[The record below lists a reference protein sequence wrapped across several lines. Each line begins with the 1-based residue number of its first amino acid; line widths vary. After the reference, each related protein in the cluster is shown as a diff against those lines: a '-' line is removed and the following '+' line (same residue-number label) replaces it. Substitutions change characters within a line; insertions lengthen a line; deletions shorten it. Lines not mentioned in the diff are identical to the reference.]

1 MDFHRKDNETE
12 QEYIFRICCNKAMIG
27 TWDDVADILNAELG
41 YHFGESTY
49 RKRWARDVRGSQE
62 FTVGQDTYTADAP
75 SIKREIERAKIQY
88 RDERN
93 SWQRQNYVD
102 ARILQ
107 NLDYLEQVIGEIG
120 REKFT
125 VSPGLPFT
133 ANSDLLCL
141 LSDLH
146 IGQTFDNPFGKYN
159 VDIARRRLNEY
170 LNEVVKVGRENNAQD
185 CYCVL
190 LGDLISGSIHLS
202 VQVTNRENVIQQ
214 VKLASELIASFVAD
228 LAPHFNHVYLTG
240 VSGNHSRLIANKDK
254 AIHDERLDDLIL
266 WIVKTLLKECKN
278 VSVVDRNLDTGI
290 STFYI
295 RGHEYTAVH
304 GDYDKITDAGVGKL
318 AMMLGALPEN
328 ILLGHL
334 HYCELTERNG
344 IRIVRGGSLAG
355 SGDQYTVETRLTGKP
370 QQMVCVCDSNGIKS
384 AHPIVLK

>member
-12 QEYIFRICCNKAMIG
+12 QEYIFRICYNKPLIG

-49 RKRWARDVRGSQE
+49 RKRWARDARARAVE
-62 FTVGQDTYTADAP
+62 PADFDTYTADPAE
-75 SIKREIERAKIQY
+75 IKREIERAKIQY

-93 SWQRQNYVD
+93 SWQKQNYID

-107 NLDYLEQVIGEIG
+107 KLDYLETVIGEIG

-125 VSPGLPFT
+125 VDSTPCITSGK
-133 ANSDLLCL
+133 DLLCL

-146 IGQTFDNPFGKYN
+146 IGQTFENAFGEYN
-159 VDIARRRLNEY
+159 TDIARKRLNKY
-170 LNEVVKVGRENNAQD
+170 LNEIIQIGRENNAQD
-185 CYCVL
+185 CYCTL

-202 VQVTNRENVIQQ
+202 IQVTNRENVIDQI
-214 VKLASELIASFVAD
+214 KIASELIASFVCD
-228 LAPHFNHVYLTG
+228 LAPHFDHVYLTG
-240 VSGNHSRLIANKDK
+240 VAGNHSRLVANKEK

-266 WIVKTLLKECKN
+266 WVVKHLLKDCKN
-278 VSVVDRNLDTGI
+278 ATVLDDKPDVGI
-290 STFYI
+290 ATFYI
-295 RGHEYTAVH
+295 RGHEYTSVH
-304 GDYDKITDAGVGKL
+304 GDYDKITDAGIGKL
-318 AMMLGALPEN
+318 AMMLGRLPEH

-355 SGDQYTVETRLTGKP
+355 SGDQFTIESRLTGKP
-370 QQMVCVCDSNGIKS
+370 QQMVCVCDDNGIQS
-384 AHPIVLK
+384 AHPIILE